1 MSVAGDILER
11 MFDNGEMVATLRSPG
26 GEISR
31 VPDTVRELQ
40 SRIRQM
46 QSTKLEVR
54 TLPTLPALADLLPG
68 GGLRVGAS
76 YSVEGSASLAMAL
89 MAGPAASGAW
99 CGVVGM
105 PEFGAEAAS
114 GLGIDLNRVVLVPRP
129 GEQWLAV
136 TGAIADALTVVV
148 VKPTGRVTEAAAGR
162 LSARLRQREAVL
174 IALGPWPLTEA
185 RLSVSDGRWGGIG
198 DGHGYLAGRQITV
211 TVSGGASSGRQLSRR
226 IWMPD
231 SALQVREDGR
241 VQSGTP
247 HNGTLQSSPVWRA
260 S

>member
-1 MSVAGDILER
+1 MREL
-11 MFDNGEMVATLRSPG
+11 
-26 GEISR
+26 SR

-76 YSVEGSASLAMAL
+76 YSVQGSASLAMAL

-105 PEFGAEAAS
+105 PEFGAEAAA

-136 TGAIADALTVVV
+136 TGAIADALTVIV
-148 VKPTGRVTEAAAGR
+148 VKPSGRVTETAASR

-174 IALGPWPLTEA
+174 IALGPWPQAEA
-185 RLSVSDGRWGGIG
+185 RLSVSEGRWGGIG
-198 DGHGYLAGRQITV
+198 DGHGYLAGRQVTV
-211 TVSGGASSGRQLSRR
+211 TVSGAGNGRQLSRR

-231 SALQVREDGR
+231 SALQVREDGTVR
-241 VQSGTP
+241 SGV
-247 HNGTLQSSPVWRA
+247 GSSLASRA